1 MMPGIVI
8 RKNKA
13 VYWPIPKNACTA
25 IKLHLCNYIG
35 IPAGENPHDAPFEW
49 TDGVID
55 GFDNFAIVRNPY
67 IRLFS
72 LWKNKC
78 IIDESLDMNVFSR
91 WADIFY
97 HGMSFHDFV
106 MGIVTIPVM
115 ESDPHFSPQCMQ
127 MPADCETVRLMDIK
141 AFMRGILPI
150 ANDSGDD
157 DWREHYTPELKK
169 IVSNHYREDF
179 IRFGY
184 V

>member
-49 TDGVID
+49 TDG
-55 GFDNFAIVRNPY
+55 
-67 IRLFS
+67 
-72 LWKNKC
+72 
-78 IIDESLDMNVFSR
+78 
-91 WADIFY
+91 
-97 HGMSFHDFV
+97 
-106 MGIVTIPVM
+106 
-115 ESDPHFSPQCMQ
+115 
-127 MPADCETVRLMDIK
+127 
-141 AFMRGILPI
+141 ILPI